1 MANSYNAYVANGSQ
15 TAFLVTFEQRVFTEI
30 QVYLNSE
37 LQTEGYTYNSVTKQV
52 IFDTA
57 PLAGVIVRL
66 QRYTTEV
73 LLNKFGQD
81 AAFTGQNLDENFEQ
95 ILFKAEETQEAWLAP
110 LDRAVRVPNSEVS
123 INALPNVAG
132 RRNKALGFDSNGQ
145 PFMIP
150 LVDIPDSALAI
161 ALAMADGGKWIG
173 TLGGGTFL
181 DRQDTVCLSEFTNN
195 TGYASVA
202 AAVQACFDYAKA
214 NGKVVDARGWEGT
227 VDSTVLMDGIE
238 VVGGKWHGKADIRL
252 LNSTFRNF
260 VASTVRVAYWGG
272 DVRIADYEFTNH
284 PSSSKVASILFQG
297 NIAGGS
303 YVIENGVHRNGYFG
317 ILQQGTGE
325 TIDNGVIRNIA
336 LMDMAGDGIEMN
348 VINKHYDGGLSI
360 ENIYLENIN
369 GINPTSNP
377 SFVSNWGI
385 GIGLAGQGPFG
396 WDAAETQYAKN
407 ITVRGV
413 HAPRGVRQVI
423 HFEVAKNCSVYDVHA
438 NPDLTVSNGTGL
450 TAAGVITY
458 GCKDMVID
466 GVYGEPIVGTTG
478 TDPAAVRLVMCEWGA
493 NQAGAGGVPGA
504 SNPSFNM
511 TLRNIYT
518 KTGRVYAGVGSD
530 DVNTNVYHLEN
541 IHCYRLSLFG
551 VATLLNMTNVTGVDF
566 DCVGD
571 DSSGGT
577 SSNGVYPR
585 KKTVLNMV
593 NVNFYGPGMTEG
605 ALYSKA
611 RYSDISTLNSNVR
624 AIPYT
629 NIQGNVGAILSPVN
643 RMYTLPNDL
652 ATLDGNE
659 FPTGKEF
666 CEGTVLFKTDGSGG
680 NFIVTRFGAYIPDD
694 GNNFKVRA
702 AAAGQT
708 YLEQNLTPAGTQ
720 ASTSWLY
727 HKPISAGTRL
737 NIPGAGPGGGTLTVT
752 VVRAP
757 YQVDNN
763 IGNPVRID
771 ITPAIVTAIPAGTQ
785 LAATYPVAYI

>member
-1 MANSYNAYVANGSQ
+1 MANSYNTYVANGSQ
-15 TAFLVTFEQRVFTEI
+15 TAFLVTFEQRVFTQI

-37 LQTEGYTYNSVTKQV
+37 LQTSGYTYNSVTKQIV
-52 IFDTA
+52 FDTA

-66 QRYTTEV
+66 QRYTSET

-81 AAFTGQNLDENFEQ
+81 AAFTGSNLDENFEQ

-123 INALPNVAG
+123 INALPNVAN

-150 LVDIPDSALAI
+150 LVNIPDSALAI

-195 TGYASVA
+195 TGYASTA

-214 NGKVVDARGWEGT
+214 NHKTVDARGWVGT

-238 VVGGKWHGKADIRL
+238 VVGGTWNGKADIRL
-252 LNSTFRNF
+252 LDSTFRDF
-260 VASTVRVAYWGG
+260 KASTVRVCYWGG
-272 DVRIADYEFTNH
+272 KVRISDYEFTGA
-284 PSSSKVASILFQG
+284 PSNSKVASILFQG

-303 YVIENGVHRNGYFG
+303 YVIENGIHRNGKFG

-325 TIDNGVIRNIA
+325 AIENGVIRNIA
-336 LMDMAGDGIEMN
+336 MMNMLGDGIEMN
-348 VINKHYDGGLSI
+348 VINKHYDGGLLI
-360 ENIYLENIN
+360 ENIYLEDLDGTTAPI
-369 GINPTSNP
+369 PL
-377 SFVSNWGI
+377 SNWGI
-385 GIGLAGQGPFG
+385 GIGIAGQGPFG

-407 ITVRGV
+407 VVVRNV
-413 HAPRGVRQVI
+413 HAPRGVRQVV
-423 HFEVAKNCSVYDVHA
+423 HFEVTRDSVCENVFC
-438 NPDLTVSNGTGL
+438 NPDLAVSTGTGL

-458 GCKDMVID
+458 GCKRMTID
-466 GVYGEPIVGTTG
+466 GVAGEPINTG
-478 TDPAAVRLVMCEWGA
+478 AISPNAIRLVMLEWGA
-493 NQAGAGGVPGA
+493 NQAGAGGTPGA
-504 SNPSFNM
+504 ACPSFDM
-511 TLRNIYT
+511 TVRNVQT
-518 KTGRVYAGVGSD
+518 RTGRFYAGVGSD
-530 DVNTNVYHLEN
+530 DTNNNTYHLEN
-541 IHCYRLSLFG
+541 IHCHTMSLFG
-551 VATLLNMTNVTGVDF
+551 VATLLNMTNVTGVVF
-566 DCVGD
+566 NAVGD

-577 SSNGVYPR
+577 PSNGLYPR

-624 AIPYT
+624 TIPYT
-629 NIQGNVGAILSPVN
+629 NIQGNVGVILSPVN
-643 RMYTLPNDL
+643 RMYTLPNNL
-652 ATLDGNE
+652 ATLTGGE

-680 NFIVTRFGAYIPDD
+680 NFIVTGFGAYIPND

-737 NIPGAGPGGGTLTVT
+737 QVPGAGAGGAPLTVT

-771 ITPAIVTAIPAGTQ
+771 ISPALVTAIPAGTQ
-785 LAATYPVAYI
+785 LAATYPVTYI